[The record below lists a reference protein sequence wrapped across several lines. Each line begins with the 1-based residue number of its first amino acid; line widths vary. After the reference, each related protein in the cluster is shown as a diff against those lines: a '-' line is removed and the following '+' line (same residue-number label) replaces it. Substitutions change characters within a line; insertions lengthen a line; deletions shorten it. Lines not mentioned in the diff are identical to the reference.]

1 MKILI
6 IGNDPH
12 DIAGVSN
19 YTRPLAQ
26 TFAELGHEIYYF
38 YSGAWNKKYNWFFK
52 PYLRVRGSEFPFE
65 CAELINSPNWAF
77 NFADL
82 LSDISAPQTENIFRK
97 YLAKRKPDVVHIH
110 SRLGLPATVIK
121 IASDQGIPV
130 FTSIHL
136 YGLLCPKR
144 LMIDNQGIPCHRP
157 LSIDKCVS
165 CLELWNIRRLK
176 LKARLNNTS
185 QKGVALLFSLKKT
198 FQAFGVREGKLLV
211 QHIGSLVAEC
221 QKRHMHGLHSP
232 LVVGNI
238 GGVTHYKGTHVLI
251 DAATYIKN
259 TNFEVKIFGK
269 YAPSH
274 VQQITAGKGQLPVI
288 FTGEYYP
295 QDLSRILQEIDL
307 MVLPSICRDTAPQT
321 IFESYSARIPIIAS
335 NIGGFPDFI
344 QDGVNGRLF
353 RPGDSQDLADKL
365 NHLLSN
371 PQLICE
377 FSEKIPRLKTIRENA
392 AELIALYME
401 ALRQAIKIT

>member
-26 TFAELGHEIYYF
+26 TFADLGHEIYYF

-65 CAELINSPNWAF
+65 CAEHINSPNWAF

-176 LKARLNNTS
+176 LKARFNNTS
-185 QKGVALLFSLKKT
+185 QKGVALLFSLKKEIMGSVAKNAGRSPNYSTNDIGERELNKHLYKRWSYMRWLINEVIDTNICVSSDVKKT

-295 QDLSRILQEIDL
+295 PNLY
-307 MVLPSICRDTAPQT
+307 T
-321 IFESYSARIPIIAS
+321 I
-335 NIGGFPDFI
+335 
-344 QDGVNGRLF
+344 
-353 RPGDSQDLADKL
+353 
-365 NHLLSN
+365 
-371 PQLICE
+371 
-377 FSEKIPRLKTIRENA
+377 
-392 AELIALYME
+392 
-401 ALRQAIKIT
+401 